1 MPSEVE
7 RLKMMQL
14 KTLLYDG
21 LLRNQVH
28 LPELEANLCTHYF
41 LNGVYESEIFSWS
54 MQDVRVRNCATIPNI
69 QDLQKLTV
77 TAITEGLAAGEV
89 FPPGSVDKVKRL

>member
-1 MPSEVE
+1 MLSDAE

-28 LPELEANLCTHYF
+28 LPELETNLCTHYF
-41 LNGVYESEIFSWS
+41 LNGVYEGELFSWN
-54 MQDVRVRNCATIPNI
+54 MIDIRVRNCATMPSI

-77 TAITEGLAAGEV
+77 TAITDGLAV
-89 FPPGSVDKVKRL
+89 